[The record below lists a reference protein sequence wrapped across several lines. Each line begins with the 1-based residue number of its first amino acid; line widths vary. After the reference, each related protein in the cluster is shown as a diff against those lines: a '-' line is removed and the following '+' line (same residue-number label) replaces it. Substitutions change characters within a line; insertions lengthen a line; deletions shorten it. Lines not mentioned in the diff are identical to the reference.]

1 MKRKFLALCI
11 AALAVTATG
20 VSVIAKTSTE
30 NINVSY
36 NNIKIVVDGKTVLTD
51 TEPFIYNGTTYLP
64 VRAVGEALGKEV
76 NWDSATNTVYLGS
89 TTGSAPTNTSTST
102 AINKVIYD
110 ENNLKV
116 TYNGLS
122 VDEYGDINVDLTLEN
137 NTGTN
142 YSFQVREFSV
152 NGIMFDPIFSCDVG
166 SGKKAVDG
174 IYLPDWDLSDI
185 GISSVAQINDIEFSF
200 HIYET
205 DTWDTFVDT
214 DLISIGF

>member
-1 MKRKFLALCI
+1 MKKKFIVLGLLAPAMFSC
-11 AALAVTATG
+11 AVFASTGTQNISAT
-20 VSVIAKTSTE
+20 
-30 NINVSY
+30 Y
-36 NNIKIVVDGKTVLTD
+36 DNIKIVVDGRTVNASA
-51 TEPFIYNGTTYLP
+51 EPFIYNGVTYLP

-76 NWDSATNTVYLGS
+76 NWDGSTKTVYIGATS
-89 TTGSAPTNTSTST
+89 NSMPTTSNNTT
-102 AINKVIYD
+102 NKVIYD

-152 NGIMFDPIFSCDVG
+152 NGFMFDPIFSCDVG

-174 IYLPDWDLSDI
+174 IYLPDWGLSDI
-185 GISSVAQINDIEFSF
+185 GISSVAQINDIEFSL